1 MSYIP
6 LAVILLVLVIG
17 AGVTLAVLFYA
28 NQKGHFRNLE
38 AGAYLIFDDDEPVG
52 TPQDQLFHQEDR
64 PAPDDNESPESS
76 P

>member
-1 MSYIP
+1 MSYTP

-17 AGVTLAVLFYA
+17 AGATLAVLFYA
-28 NQKGHFRNLE
+28 SQQGHFRNLN

-64 PAPDDNESPESS
+64 PPPDDNGPSESS